1 MLFSTATYPDDKQA
15 CQDMLNRMAGIS
27 EHLSG
32 RLGIF
37 KCVTWI
43 RVFRCSRK
51 AAGGVRRSFF
61 RGYQS
66 SDRFYSSLSEQ
77 YTYIKRVR
85 DEHLRAWRALN
96 TSKKPGGIKKTL
108 GRFLEK
114 ALAEWDELA
123 EECLIGGDREIQTL
137 VKQIAENG

>member
-15 CQDMLNRMAGIS
+15 CQDMLNRMAGVS
-27 EHLSG
+27 ELLSG
-32 RLGIF
+32 PLGVF
-37 KCVTWI
+37 KCVKWI

-51 AAGGVRRSFF
+51 TAGGVRQSFF

-66 SDRFYSSLSEQ
+66 SDRFYSSLREQ

-96 TSKKPGGIKKTL
+96 TSKKPGGIKRAL

-114 ALAEWDELA
+114 ALVEWDDLA
-123 EECLIGGDREIQTL
+123 EECLIGADREIQER
-137 VKQIAENG
+137 VKRIAENG